1 MPQALRAREQTRVRV
16 FAHDPELRAWL
27 VDELA
32 LMSPFGSVE
41 VEEIDALDAAG
52 SCDVLIAGL
61 ENVTADEAVK
71 LRELIAQHVFVIAIG
86 APQAVQMRLDFRCV
100 LDTKLTS
107 RQLKRAVRDIGA
119 R

>member
-1 MPQALRAREQTRVRV
+1 MRV
-16 FAHDPELRAWL
+16 FAHDRELRAWL

-41 VEEIDALDAAG
+41 VEEVDALDGVG
-52 SCDVLIAGL
+52 SGDVLIAGL
-61 ENVTADEAVK
+61 EHITAGEADK
-71 LRELIAQHVFVIAIG
+71 LRELIAQHVLVIAVG
-86 APQAVQMRLDFRCV
+86 APQALQMRLDFRCV

-107 RQLKRAVRDIGA
+107 RQLKRAVRDIA